1 MSLTPLI
8 NKPESSK
15 GFAIF
20 MISSISSLEI
30 IKVINADPNIL
41 LRIAASVAD
50 AVAVNPDD
58 IKTLLANGLRTF
70 HYVQCINVHY
80 VHFTRYLDFQ

>member
-1 MSLTPLI
+1 
-8 NKPESSK
+8 
-15 GFAIF
+15 

-30 IKVINADPNIL
+30 IKVINADPHIL

-50 AVAVNPDD
+50 AVAVHPDD

-70 HYVQCINVHY
+70 PINGNLV
-80 VHFTRYLDFQ
+80 FTNDTKNLLKNPPDCTILCN

>member
-1 MSLTPLI
+1 
-8 NKPESSK
+8 
-15 GFAIF
+15 

-30 IKVINADPNIL
+30 IKVIHADPNIL

-70 HYVQCINVHY
+70 PINGNLV
-80 VHFTRYLDFQ
+80 FTNDTKNLLKNPPDCTILCN

>member
-1 MSLTPLI
+1 
-8 NKPESSK
+8 
-15 GFAIF
+15 

-30 IKVINADPNIL
+30 IKVINADILNIL

-50 AVAVNPDD
+50 AVAVHPDD

-70 HYVQCINVHY
+70 PINGNLV
-80 VHFTRYLDFQ
+80 FTNDTKNLLKNPPDCTILCN

>member
-1 MSLTPLI
+1 
-8 NKPESSK
+8 
-15 GFAIF
+15 

-41 LRIAASVAD
+41 LRIAVAD

-70 HYVQCINVHY
+70 PINGNLV
-80 VHFTRYLDFQ
+80 FTNDTKNLLKNPPDCTILCN

>member
-1 MSLTPLI
+1 
-8 NKPESSK
+8 
-15 GFAIF
+15 

-50 AVAVNPDD
+50 AVAVHPDD

-70 HYVQCINVHY
+70 PINGNLV
-80 VHFTRYLDFQ
+80 FTNDTKNLLKNPPDCTILCN

>member
-1 MSLTPLI
+1 
-8 NKPESSK
+8 
-15 GFAIF
+15 

-50 AVAVNPDD
+50 AVAVNADD

-70 HYVQCINVHY
+70 PINGNLV
-80 VHFTRYLDFQ
+80 FTNDTKNLLKNPPDCTILCN